1 MDESRWL
8 PAVGLL
14 FGTAL
19 GFAIVVGGLTA
30 FLVVLVLGVLGFL
43 VGRAMSGDL
52 DMSGMMGGR
61 RRT

>member
-1 MDESRWL
+1 MGENRLW

-19 GFAIVVGGLTA
+19 GFAVVVGGLLA

-43 VGRAMSGDL
+43 VGRAMAGDL
-52 DMSGMMGGR
+52 DMSGMLGGR

>member
-1 MDESRWL
+1 MDESRWW

-14 FGTAL
+14 FGVAL

-30 FLVVLVLGVLGFL
+30 FLIVLVLGVLGFL
-43 VGRAMSGDL
+43 VGRALTGEL
-52 DMSGMMGGR
+52 DMSGLLGGR